1 MLQISFQIAIKAV
14 FVIYRWVE
22 MPKISFYLANK
33 KNNNNMILKYLHKI
47 FSHL

>member
-14 FVIYRWVE
+14 FVIYRSVE

-33 KNNNNMILKYLHKI
+33 KTTTTWY
-47 FSHL
+47 

>member
-14 FVIYRWVE
+14 FVIYRSVE

-33 KNNNNMILKYLHKI
+33 KNNNMILKYLHKI